1 MGTQLE
7 PAQPEISKLLS
18 ESTEELKSKPWERR
32 ADIGTDGSELPQD
45 SLILPLALPS
55 LWFWAS
61 LFPLFSIPDWLQCI
75 HNSLLFFF
83 SVWPLE
89 RQKLSGNLPL
99 GPHLDHIHRVW
110 TRWWPWT
117 IIQLLGQPGWTIYPQ
132 TNYWGRWAG
141 FMHLL
146 CTYCGG
152 LRRRW
157 AQTLGLLFSC
167 TVLGTLF
174 NPSCPICHL
183 SENGDENNMD
193 VVMSLSISLYL
204 YIAFLHVRTKHCVCI
219 MFIDFHNVNIITGDS
234 AGKWR

>member
-1 MGTQLE
+1 MD
-7 PAQPEISKLLS
+7 LS
-18 ESTEELKSKPWERR
+18 SPKIHLFF
-32 ADIGTDGSELPQD
+32 L
-45 SLILPLALPS
+45 
-55 LWFWAS
+55 S
-61 LFPLFSIPDWLQCI
+61 LFPLSDFGPRSSPCFLYQTGFNASTIPCFS
-75 HNSLLFFF
+75 FF
-83 SVWPLE
+83 SFWPLE

-234 AGKWR
+234 GGKWR